1 MALLSCFL
9 STYPGA
15 GPVLGIRDLA
25 VSMKMTVTSG
35 GLTEKAALGTNK
47 PTKGLP
53 PVKEAC
59 QSSSQGEGETRLL
72 GGSEQEHK
80 GGCSSDEPLTR

>member
-15 GPVLGIRDLA
+15 GPVLGVRDLA
-25 VSMKMTVTSG
+25 LSMKMTVTSG

-47 PTKGLP
+47 PTKGL